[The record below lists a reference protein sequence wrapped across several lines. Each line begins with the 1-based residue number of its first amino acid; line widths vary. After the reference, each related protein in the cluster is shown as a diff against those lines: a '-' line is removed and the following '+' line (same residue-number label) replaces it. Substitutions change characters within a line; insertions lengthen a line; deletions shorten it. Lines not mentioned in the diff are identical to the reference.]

1 MKPQR
6 KNAVRAVVVVALL
19 TAAGWYLYELNASGN
34 RLEVTIVNQTGGPL
48 TKLVVGDG
56 ATIERIDD
64 KAASHT
70 SIPLTS
76 ELALTFVGADGKIRK
91 TRYAFT
97 NSSGIK
103 HTMRIVLNS
112 STPSQRLT
120 HMRSTILLG
129 AEVEYEDSLDFID
142 SQEESGSR

>member
-1 MKPQR
+1 VTSQG

-19 TAAGWYLYELNASGN
+19 AALGWYLFELSTSGN

-48 TKLVVGDG
+48 TKLVLGDG
-56 ATIERIDD
+56 TAIDRLDD

-70 SIPLTS
+70 SMPLTR
-76 ELALTFVGADGKIRK
+76 EVALTFVGADGRIRK
-91 TRYAFT
+91 SRYAFT

-112 STPSQRLT
+112 RTESERLT
-120 HMRSTILLG
+120 HTRSTILLG
-129 AEVEYEDSLDFID
+129 AEVEYEESIDFID
-142 SQEESGSR
+142 SQAESRSR